1 MARRGSRAKTSRSG
15 IGLLV
20 VASLLLFAPAMAAEP
35 TRGAARAVTSKEG
48 LFQDAMGDA
57 LSTLPAAADAG
68 RALQAELLTASGG
81 WSGED
86 MPWTASGSFTV
97 APGETPAPHRE
108 RRAVTVL
115 VRTEDGIPVEP
126 SVFAEEV
133 MRILNDPRGWGEID
147 GVSFAR
153 TDSDAE
159 ADIVLSLA
167 SPATTEILCGELPTN
182 GYTSCGRGRPV
193 NINGARWVEG
203 AAAFARAGGSIDE
216 YRAYVINH
224 EIGHSLSH
232 GHEQCPAPG
241 AVAPVMLQQTL
252 TVGQCI
258 PNGWPSP

>member
-1 MARRGSRAKTSRSG
+1 MPRREIRANSRSG

-20 VASLLLFAPAMAAEP
+20 AASLLLVAPAIASEPARHVAA
-35 TRGAARAVTSKEG
+35 AATGKEG
-48 LFQDAMGDA
+48 LYLDEVGDV
-57 LSTLPAAADAG
+57 LTTLPEAVAAG
-68 RALQAELLTASGG
+68 SSLRSELLAASGG
-81 WSGED
+81 WSGDE

-97 APGETPAPHRE
+97 ASGESQAPHPE
-108 RRAVTVL
+108 RRVVTVL
-115 VRTEDGIPVEP
+115 VRAEDGIPVEP
-126 SVFAEEV
+126 SIFAEEV
-133 MRILNDPRGWGEID
+133 MGILNDPRGWGEID

-153 TDSDAE
+153 TDVDAE
-159 ADIVLSLA
+159 ADIVITVA
-167 SPATTEILCGELPTN
+167 SPSTTELLCGELPTN

-203 AAAFARAGGSIDE
+203 AAAFADADGSIED

-241 AVAPVMLQQTL
+241 AAAPVMLQQTL

-258 PNGWPSP
+258 PNGWPNP

>member
-1 MARRGSRAKTSRSG
+1 M
-15 IGLLV
+15 
-20 VASLLLFAPAMAAEP
+20 ASLLLVAPVVATEP
-35 TRGAARAVTSKEG
+35 NRGTAGAATSKEV
-48 LFQDAMGDA
+48 LYLESVANSF
-57 LSTLPAAADAG
+57 SSLPAAVDEG
-68 RALQAELLTASGG
+68 RPLQAELLTASGG

-97 APGETPAPHRE
+97 ASGETQAPDRE
-108 RRAVTVL
+108 RRVVTVL

-126 SVFAEEV
+126 MVFAEEV

-147 GVSFAR
+147 RVSFAR
-153 TDSDAE
+153 TDSDAK
-159 ADIVLSLA
+159 ADIVITLA
-167 SPATTEILCGELPTN
+167 SPATTEMLCGELPTM

-203 AAAFARAGGSIDE
+203 AAAFMNAGGSIDE

-241 AVAPVMLQQTL
+241 TVAPVMLQQTL
-252 TVGQCI
+252 TVGECA
-258 PNGWPSP
+258 PNGWPIP